1 MMFLEFTPLKLNVQ
15 ENYLVAEQLKTD
27 YRIALSD
34 IREPELVDSLPEMSK
49 NVGTGMDNLYKGNWH
64 ITYNG
69 DCEVFLN
76 PKNHLFIKFTVDG
89 ELYYMSAADDKE
101 TRAVYEEL
109 TARLGTLA
117 KKQPPLE

>member
-1 MMFLEFTPLKLNVQ
+1 MVVIPQ
-15 ENYLVAEQLKTD
+15 PILVSTKVL
-27 YRIALSD
+27 LSD